1 MMNMVKRFIS
11 TLALVVALVGTVSAQ
26 NLDDLSK
33 KVLDLSFGVIN
44 KGINAYEEQLEKQE
58 LETAKKAEETA
69 KKAEEA
75 AKKAVEEAKKAV
87 EEAKKA
93 VEEAKKAVAEAK
105 KAVAEAVVEAKKAV
119 AEAEAE
125 DEYWEAI
132 DILNCCVFCDPINK
146 DIFVKCYCYPIKD
159 FVWYR
164 AFLETDGKIWVN
176 IFCDDNG
183 EIGEIL
189 FASDMQKEEST
200 NYTESV
206 TGIKTPALKVTF
218 TSGDLLFIQDTS
230 DPYRFAI
237 SW

>member
-1 MMNMVKRFIS
+1 MVKKLIS
-11 TLALVVALVGTVSAQ
+11 TLVLVVALVGTVSAQ

-33 KVLDLSFGVIN
+33 KVFDLSFGVIN

-58 LETAKKAEETA
+58 LEEAKKIEEETKKAEEER
-69 KKAEEA
+69 KAEEA
-75 AKKAVEEAKKAV
+75 AL
-87 EEAKKA
+87 
-93 VEEAKKAVAEAK
+93 
-105 KAVAEAVVEAKKAV
+105 
-119 AEAEAE
+119 EAEAE

-132 DILNCCVFCDPINK
+132 DILNRCVFCDPINK
-146 DIFVKCYCYPIKD
+146 NIFVKCYCYPIED

-164 AFLETDGKIWVN
+164 AFIYSDGKIWVT
-176 IFCDDNG
+176 IFYDNG

-189 FASDMQKEEST
+189 FAGAMQGGEST
-200 NYTESV
+200 SYTESV
-206 TGIKTPALKVTF
+206 TGIKTPALKITF